1 MLFITFTRFILK
13 TCNYSLEV
21 VNVRSKKKK
30 HIYICSIQSY
40 LTNNI
45 TFLFQAK
52 TFISQ
57 KRSQQHHNPKRN
69 SFLICFSSNMSCSI
83 KMHDWFLIDSCHV
96 CNKLRLGEKYSPS
109 LTAANVSKKKAMEL
123 FFLHQTAKVSQQC
136 IFLKKSLFLFFF
148 YPIAIAL
155 GLKL

>member
-1 MLFITFTRFILK
+1 M
-13 TCNYSLEV
+13 
-21 VNVRSKKKK
+21 

-52 TFISQ
+52 AFISQ

-83 KMHDWFLIDSCHV
+83 EMHDWFHIDSCHV

-109 LTAANVSKKKAMEL
+109 LTAANVSKNKSNGTFLPSSNSKSQSAMHFFKKISL
-123 FFLHQTAKVSQQC
+123 SF
-136 IFLKKSLFLFFF
+136 LFLSHC
-148 YPIAIAL
+148 YSAGVKTLEREKRVKRSKP
-155 GLKL
+155 KMKK

>member
-136 IFLKKSLFLFFF
+136 IF
-148 YPIAIAL
+148 
-155 GLKL
+155 